1 MLRQI
6 SPAGSDSLASNW
18 ILRERKCFV
27 LRILYEGMGMCG
39 ELPVRY
45 SLVVED
51 LKDVGENYGIWVESG
66 GEQLLQRRI
75 QALLELLMEGNVTAV
90 TARDVV
96 EDWLLY

>member
-1 MLRQI
+1 
-6 SPAGSDSLASNW
+6 
-18 ILRERKCFV
+18 
-27 LRILYEGMGMCG
+27 MGMCG

-66 GEQLLQRRI
+66 GEQLLLRGITVSQRRI